1 MAKIKAF
8 EAGSI
13 QTLEHTIN
21 DWLRNEL
28 TQNNHQVNIKF
39 MSHSYGSEND
49 KKFTALIVYEYC

>member
-8 EAGSI
+8 EADSI

-39 MSHSYGSEND
+39 MSHSYGNEND
-49 KKFTALIVYEYC
+49 QKFTALIVYEYC

>member
-13 QTLEHTIN
+13 QTLEYTIN
-21 DWLRNEL
+21 DWLRNEF

-39 MSHSYGSEND
+39 MSHSYGSENNQ
-49 KKFTALIVYEYC
+49 KFTALIVYEYC